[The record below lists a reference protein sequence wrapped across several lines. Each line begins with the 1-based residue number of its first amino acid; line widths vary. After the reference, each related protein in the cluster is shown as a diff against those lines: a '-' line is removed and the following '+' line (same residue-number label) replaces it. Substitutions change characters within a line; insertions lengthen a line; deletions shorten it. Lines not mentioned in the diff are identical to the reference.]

1 MISVHQWAE
10 TFKNLT
16 LPPFSEDGS
25 WGGSL
30 CYILQLYDGREG
42 AGDDGLGA
50 KGQDLVWNGN
60 KTQVKPQR
68 D

>member
-10 TFKNLT
+10 TFKHLT

-30 CYILQLYDGREG
+30 CYILQLYGGREG